1 MQAKKEPLSKLMAE
15 QLTDFDKL
23 WDYNDPAGT
32 EKKFKALLPAAEKS
46 KDKSYLIELTTQIAR
61 TQGLQM
67 NFEEAHKTL
76 DKAMK
81 MLKPEHI
88 RQRIR
93 YMLERGR
100 AYNSSKV
107 FDKAGELFLA
117 AFQQAEKYEEDNLAI
132 DAAHMMGI
140 VEKGEESLKWNDIA
154 IQMAEDTEDEKAK
167 GWLGSLY
174 NNTGWTY
181 HDMGEYQKA
190 LELFEKNVLW
200 HTERKSKSQLGI
212 AKWCVART
220 LRSLDETE
228 KALKQQFELVDWF
241 KEQDLEEDGYV
252 YEEIGECLLILGKS
266 EDAKPYFR
274 KAWEVLSKDIWLAS
288 NEKER
293 LDRLRK
299 LGE

>member
-1 MQAKKEPLSKLMAE
+1 MAE
-15 QLTDFDKL
+15 ELKDFDKL
-23 WDYNDPAGT
+23 WDYNNPAET
-32 EKKFKALLPAAEKS
+32 EKKFKALLTDAEKS
-46 KDKSYLIELTTQIAR
+46 KDKAYLIELTTQIAR

-67 NFEEAHKTL
+67 KFEDAHKTL

-88 RQRIR
+88 RPRIR

-100 AYNSSKV
+100 TYNSSKV

-117 AFQQAEKYEEDNLAI
+117 AFQQAEKYEEDNYAI

-140 VEKGEESLKWNDIA
+140 VEKGEESLRWNEIA
-154 IQMAEDTEDEKAK
+154 IHMAEVTEDSKAR

-200 HTERKSKSQLGI
+200 HTERKSKKQLGI
-212 AKWCVART
+212 ARWCVART
-220 LRSLDETE
+220 LRSIGETE
-228 KALKQQFELVDWF
+228 NALKMQIELNDWY
-241 KEQDLEEDGYV
+241 KEKEIEEDGYV
-252 YEEIGECLLILGKS
+252 FEEIGECMLALGKA

-274 KAWEVLSKDIWLAS
+274 KAYEMLSKDIWLAA
-288 NEKER
+288 NEKDRLER
-293 LDRLRK
+293 LIK
-299 LGE
+299 LGGDDA